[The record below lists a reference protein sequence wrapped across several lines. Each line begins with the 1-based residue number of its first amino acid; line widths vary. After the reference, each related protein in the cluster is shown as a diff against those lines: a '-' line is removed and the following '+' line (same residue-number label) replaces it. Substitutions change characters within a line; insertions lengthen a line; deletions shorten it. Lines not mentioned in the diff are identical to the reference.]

1 MKYLKIEGKVADGED
16 GNGKAENGE
25 GLVVD
30 SELLD
35 IFLKGRRKGKLGLG
49 RWWTD
54 GHVICIYKVGRYF
67 ICTI

>member
-1 MKYLKIEGKVADGED
+1 MKYLKIEGKIADGED

-49 RWWTD
+49 RW
-54 GHVICIYKVGRYF
+54 
-67 ICTI
+67 